1 MAELAM
7 YQGQEIKF
15 ASCEEMRVLPSVLQK
30 CQPIAG
36 YESPHARDVLL
47 SGRFEIPAGVKVANV
62 TGTTVRELLAECRHG
77 GDCTGK
83 PSSYK
88 VAGFGIRHDRRA
100 LIVSCPDCGKLWAIT
115 PEIPEAFNDVLDS
128 LGGDMV
134 QLSNEWRVLEY
145 MLGLSTRL
153 PAVDPDLL
161 LAGHV

>member
-7 YQGQEIKF
+7 YQGQEITF
-15 ASCEEMRVLPSVLQK
+15 ATCEEMRVLPSVLQQ
-30 CQPIAG
+30 CQPIPG
-36 YESPHARDVLL
+36 FENPHARDVLL
-47 SGRFEIPAGVKVANV
+47 SGRFEIPAGVKVAKV
-62 TGTTVRELLAECRHG
+62 TGETILALLAECRHG
-77 GDCTGK
+77 AGCNGK

-100 LIVSCPDCGKLWAIT
+100 LIVTCPDCGKLWAIT

-128 LGGDMV
+128 LGGDML

-153 PAVDPDLL
+153 PAVDPELL
-161 LAGHV
+161 LAEHA